1 MKTVTKEFNLYEL
14 NELSRDAREQAIMN
28 HINFEVEVMDKE
40 SPYYGYVE
48 EMERMQTPWFL
59 HQMIYD
65 KEKESIIDTIKAN
78 EYLFFENGEL
88 IPLDYYPA

>member
-1 MKTVTKEFNLYEL
+1 MKTVTKEFNLYEID
-14 NELSRDAREQAIMN
+14 ELSRDAREKAIMDY
-28 HINFEVEVMDKE
+28 INFEVEVMDEE

-48 EMERMQTPWFL
+48 EWERMQTPWFL
-59 HQMIYD
+59 HQVIYD